1 MGDGK
6 KWEGGRECTDPVAGT
21 QCVAVITGWYD
32 WEVRSEGPAKA
43 LEWGWGW
50 AVADCTAR
58 AAPCLSKC
66 SGRRP

>member
-43 LEWGWGW
+43 LEWG
-50 AVADCTAR
+50 
-58 AAPCLSKC
+58 
-66 SGRRP
+66 